1 MGRRGTGQ
9 DDDERY
15 AQMNE
20 AAKTYAKREVQQF
33 NGHKVVVTRLVTPSS
48 DQPAIEAGKPKG

>member
-1 MGRRGTGQ
+1 
-9 DDDERY
+9 
-15 AQMNE
+15 MNE